1 MTGRAAQRKRAIAAG
16 VLAVALGIAARAYWM
31 TDPQPRFSDAYSY
44 LLIARSVAAG
54 EGFDTGGSQ
63 HPSLT
68 RSPLYPLLL
77 AAASKV
83 APSTES
89 AAWVLSLVL
98 GALSAIPLAWLARRM
113 GGRGSAVAAFG
124 LASVSCLVASAGWGL
139 PEPLYLLLFLS
150 AASVTWSASRAPTR
164 ARGALAGLLAGLT
177 ALTRPEGVVWI
188 AILPLWLL
196 AGTPAVAARLKGR
209 LAAAGSAWALAL
221 AAYAPY
227 ALWASLS
234 LGRFEPAPG
243 ITYLRDMRTVSD
255 VYGLRDASTPPK
267 DWTERARFVTDASH
281 RELLLNAW
289 FLERRLAPPDP
300 RFADVSRATERPG
313 QSPLSVGAVRRRRN
327 IALGNLE
334 RVPAALFR
342 EHLLPV
348 VPVALGAAGLV
359 SLVRRRRFR
368 ALAFLAWIF
377 AGTLAPFASHVEER
391 FLYAPFAV
399 GLAVAALGWGALDRS
414 IRGSL
419 PSRIVAH
426 SVLLAAIAL
435 AVARHPFPGH
445 DARAEFLAQRR
456 LGSEIARALP
466 PGPVLAVRPAVPYWA
481 HRPYR
486 PIPLGRPED
495 VLAFARAQGAVA
507 IVLEAREDSRRRP
520 ELAPLLGD
528 TPPEGFRTV
537 LDAPEAGGAPM
548 RVLRILPAAPAP

>member
-1 MTGRAAQRKRAIAAG
+1 MTGRAALRRRAIAAG
-16 VLAVALGIAARAYWM
+16 VLAVALGVAARSYWM

-44 LLIARSVAAG
+44 LLIARSIADG
-54 EGFDTGGSQ
+54 DGYDTGGSQ
-63 HPSLT
+63 HPSVT

-77 AAASKV
+77 AAASEL

-89 AAWVLSLVL
+89 AAWVLSLAL
-98 GALSAIPLAWLARRM
+98 GALSAIPLALLARRI
-113 GGRGSAVAAFG
+113 GGRAAAVAALG

-150 AASVTWSASRAPTR
+150 AASASWSASRAPTA
-164 ARGALAGLLAGLT
+164 ARGALAGVLAGLT

-209 LAAAGSAWALAL
+209 FAAAGSAGALAL
-221 AAYAPY
+221 AVYAPY

-234 LGRFEPAPG
+234 LGRFEPIPG

-255 VYGLRDASTPPK
+255 IYGLRDGSTPPK

-289 FLERRLAPPDP
+289 FLERRLVPPDP
-300 RFADVSRATERPG
+300 RFADVSRATERAG
-313 QSPLSVGAVRRRRN
+313 QSPLSVGALRRRRN
-327 IALGNLE
+327 IVLGNLV
-334 RVPAALFR
+334 RIPAALAR
-342 EHLLPV
+342 EHLLPI

-359 SLVRRRRFR
+359 SLVRRRRVR

-399 GLAVAALGWGALDRS
+399 GLAVAAVGWGALDRPM
-414 IRGSL
+414 RHNL
-419 PSRIVAH
+419 PARIGAH
-426 SVLLAAIAL
+426 SVLLAAVAL
-435 AVARHPFPGH
+435 AVVRHPFPGR
-445 DARAEFLAQRR
+445 DARAEFRAQRR
-456 LGSEIARALP
+456 LGSEIARELP

-481 HRPYR
+481 RRPYL

-495 VLAFARAQGAVA
+495 VLVYARTQGAVA
-507 IVLEAREDSRRRP
+507 IILETREDSRRRP

-528 TPPEGFRTV
+528 RPPEGFETV

-548 RVLRILPAAPAP
+548 RVLRILAEAPAP